1 MASDIAN
8 LLQQIGVEN
17 FPYYEFH
24 RRARGHAAV
33 SRWALLAE
41 TDRALR
47 QLQSELAR
55 EEALREA
62 EGLDVPS
69 HDEPTT
75 RESRPRRLAL
85 LGQVRRFSDG
95 CRSCWCSPA
104 FGGRAA

>member
-1 MASDIAN
+1 MATDIAN

-47 QLQSELAR
+47 ELQAEVAR

-62 EGLDVPS
+62 EGLDVPAQ
-69 HDEPTT
+69 ERPTVQQG
-75 RESRPRRLAL
+75 RPRRLSL
-85 LGQVRRFSDG
+85 LGQVRRFSDER
-95 CRSCWCSPA
+95 RSDS
-104 FGGRAA
+104 